1 MVKFNSNRPKV
12 GGTGET
18 PIKRGPSTSK
28 LKAKEVSKAEQIGVA
43 ELHPDQ
49 VTRDSN
55 LQTPPDTKRL
65 EQQVAS
71 SLQELGARFYGTD
84 TTGAAATLT
93 RFTGVQIDGGALDQD
108 RVRMQATSFRRA
120 IPGLSDQAAQALVK
134 DLSAVISS
142 AA

>member
-18 PIKRGPSTSK
+18 LIKRSSSSTK
-28 LKAKEVSKAEQIGVA
+28 LKGKEVGKAEQIGA

-49 VTRDSN
+49 ISRDN

-65 EQQVAS
+65 EQQVAN
-71 SLQELGARFYGTD
+71 SLQDLGARFYGTD

-93 RFTGVQIDGGALDQD
+93 RLTGVQVDGGALDQD
-108 RVRMQATSFRRA
+108 RVRMQASSFRRA

-134 DLSAVISS
+134 DLSAVISN